1 MLISSATTD
10 QATGLRRLVAPR
22 PVRVVAVTGGKGGVG
37 KTNVSVNLAVALAEL
52 ERRVM
57 LLDADLGLANVDI
70 VLGLHPPFD
79 LSHVIRGERELQEIV
94 MQGPGGI
101 KVIPGASGV
110 RQMAALSEAEHAGL
124 IQAFSDL
131 GADLDTLVVDTAA
144 GISDTVIS
152 FARAAHEVLV
162 VVCDEPAS
170 LTDAYAIIKLLNRDH
185 GQARFRVLANMVQSN
200 QEGHDLYNKLCRVT
214 DRYLDVML
222 GYMGCIPHDE
232 TLRKAVRGQRAVV
245 QAYPRSRA
253 AQAFR
258 SLARKVDSLP
268 MPIGAN
274 GQLQFFVER
283 LIQYSTEFGETGR

>member
-1 MLISSATTD
+1 MLRSNAVPD

-57 LLDADLGLANVDI
+57 LLDADLGLANVDV

-79 LSHVIRGERELQEIV
+79 LSHVVRGERELQEIV

-101 KVIPGASGV
+101 QVIPGASGL
-110 RQMAALSEAEHAGL
+110 RQMAALSETEHAGL

-152 FARAAHEVLV
+152 FARAAHEILV

-185 GQARFRVLANMVQSN
+185 GQTRFRVLANMVQSN
-200 QEGHDLYNKLCRVT
+200 QEGHELYNKLCRVT

-222 GYMGCIPHDE
+222 GYMGSIPHDDL
-232 TLRKAVRGQRAVV
+232 LRKAVRGQRAVV
-245 QAYPRSRA
+245 QAYPRSRV

-258 SLARKVDSLP
+258 SLARKIDTLP
-268 MPIGAN
+268 MPMGAN

-283 LIQYSTEFGETGR
+283 LIQYSTEFGEIGR

>member
-1 MLISSATTD
+1 MLISSAMTD

-52 ERRVM
+52 GRRVM
-57 LLDADLGLANVDI
+57 LLDADLGLANVDV
-70 VLGLHPPFD
+70 VLGLHPQYD
-79 LSHVIRGERELQEIV
+79 LSHVMRGERELQEVV
-94 MQGPGGI
+94 MQGPAGI
-101 KVIPGASGV
+101 EVIPGASGV
-110 RQMAALSEAEHAGL
+110 KQMAGLSAAEHAGL
-124 IQAFSDL
+124 IQAFSEL
-131 GADLDTLVVDTAA
+131 GADLDSLVVDTAA

-170 LTDAYAIIKLLNRDH
+170 LTDAYAIIKLLNREY
-185 GQARFRVLANMVQSN
+185 GQTRFRVLANMVQSN
-200 QEGHDLYNKLCRVT
+200 QEGLDLFNRLCRVT

-222 GYMGCIPHDE
+222 GYMGSIPHDE
-232 TLRKAVRGQRAVV
+232 FLRKAVRSQRAAV
-245 QAYPRSRA
+245 QAYPRSRV

-258 SLARKVDSLP
+258 SLARKVDALP
-268 MPIGAN
+268 APTGAN

-283 LIQYSTEFGETGR
+283 LIQISTEFGETGQ

>member
-1 MLISSATTD
+1 MLTSNALND

-37 KTNVSVNLAVALAEL
+37 KTNVSVNLAIALAEL

-57 LLDADLGLANVDI
+57 LLDADLGLANVDV

-79 LSHVIRGERELQEIV
+79 LSHVIRGERELQEVV

-101 KVIPGASGV
+101 QVIPGASGV
-110 RQMAALSEAEHAGL
+110 KEMAALSEAEHAGL

-131 GADLDTLVVDTAA
+131 GADLDTLIVDTAA

-152 FARAAHEVLV
+152 FARAAHEVLM

-185 GQARFRVLANMVQSN
+185 GQSRFRVLANMVQSN
-200 QEGHDLYNKLCRVT
+200 QEGHELYNKLCRVT

-222 GYMGCIPHDE
+222 GYVGCIPHDE
-232 TLRKAVRGQRAVV
+232 ALRKAVRGQRAVV
-245 QAYPRSRA
+245 QAYPRSRV

-258 SLARKVDSLP
+258 SLARKIDALP
-268 MPIGAN
+268 MPTGAN

-283 LIQYSTEFGETGR
+283 LIQYSTEFGEIGR